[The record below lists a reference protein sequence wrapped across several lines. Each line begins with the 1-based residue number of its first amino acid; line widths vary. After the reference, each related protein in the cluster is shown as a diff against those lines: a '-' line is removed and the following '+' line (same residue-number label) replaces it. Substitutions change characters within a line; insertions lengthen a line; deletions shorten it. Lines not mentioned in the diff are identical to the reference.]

1 MAGGATS
8 DGGPA
13 AGGGRRHERRQRASA
28 THALRAGSAALLPM
42 AENRNPN
49 RSFSGDS
56 ERALPALLS
65 WTTFSPTLVRNNQS
79 LVRENARVLLGHS
92 CGSPADVVAALR
104 RSRRFQD
111 LVSSLEQQRSGPAP
125 VHASASSSAAGLG
138 SGDRLLCE
146 TQRRAFAVLRR
157 HAAAQQCAVHGLQR
171 SLAAWRRW
179 RLSQHLVHW
188 QGILKS
194 PT

>member
-1 MAGGATS
+1 MAGGATR
-8 DGGPA
+8 DGSVLARPTRSA
-13 AGGGRRHERRQRASA
+13 RAPQ
-28 THALRAGSAALLPM
+28 LPM

-49 RSFSGDS
+49 RRPFLGGGV
-56 ERALPALLS
+56 PAEPQLS
-65 WTTFSPTLVRNNQS
+65 WTTFSPTLVRNNQI
-79 LVRENARVLLGHS
+79 LVRENARVLLGQS

-125 VHASASSSAAGLG
+125 VHASASSSAAGQG
-138 SGDRLLCE
+138 SGDGLLCE
-146 TQRRAFAVLRR
+146 TQRRAFAALRR
-157 HAAAQQCAVHGLQR
+157 HAAAQQRAVNGLQR

-188 QGILKS
+188 RGILKS

>member
-1 MAGGATS
+1 MS
-8 DGGPA
+8 
-13 AGGGRRHERRQRASA
+13 
-28 THALRAGSAALLPM
+28 
-42 AENRNPN
+42 ENRNPN
-49 RSFSGDS
+49 RRLLLGDGG
-56 ERALPALLS
+56 APPALLP
-65 WTTFSPTLVRNNQS
+65 WTTFSPTVVRNNQS
-79 LVRENARVLLGHS
+79 LVRENARVLLGQS

-104 RSRRFQD
+104 STRRFQD

-125 VHASASSSAAGLG
+125 VRASASSSAAGLG
-138 SGDRLLCE
+138 SGDGLLCE
-146 TQRRAFAVLRR
+146 TQRRAFAALRR
-157 HAAAQQCAVHGLQR
+157 HAAAQQRALHGLQR